1 MRAADV
7 PVEMD
12 LLLLMWLLT
21 PSLIRE
27 IFSLRNVE
35 LWLNSHRDN
44 LTKKKIIWTF
54 LSTTRRQTEE
64 ERHQKIFTSKEL
76 E

>member
-64 ERHQKIFTSKEL
+64 ERHQKIFTSKKL

>member
-35 LWLNSHRDN
+35 LCLNSHRDN

-54 LSTTRRQTEE
+54 LSTTQ
-64 ERHQKIFTSKEL
+64 RHSVYRHRGGKTPENIHI
-76 E
+76 

>member
-27 IFSLRNVE
+27 IFSFTNVE

-54 LSTTRRQTEE
+54 WSTAQRQTEE
-64 ERHQKIFTSKEL
+64 ERHQKTFTSKKL

>member
-1 MRAADV
+1 MRPADV

-64 ERHQKIFTSKEL
+64 ERHQKIFTSKKL

>member
-7 PVEMD
+7 LVKMD

-21 PSLIRE
+21 PSVIRE

-35 LWLNSHRDN
+35 LWLNSH
-44 LTKKKIIWTF
+44 
-54 LSTTRRQTEE
+54 
-64 ERHQKIFTSKEL
+64 ERI
-76 E
+76 

>member
-7 PVEMD
+7 LVKMD

-44 LTKKKIIWTF
+44 LTKKKI
-54 LSTTRRQTEE
+54 TRRHSVYWHRGGKTPE
-64 ERHQKIFTSKEL
+64 KTFTSKKL

>member
-7 PVEMD
+7 PVKMD

-64 ERHQKIFTSKEL
+64 ERHQKIFTSKKL

>member
-27 IFSLRNVE
+27 IFSFTNVE

-54 LSTTRRQTEE
+54 LSTTQRQTEE

>member
-1 MRAADV
+1 MRPADV

-54 LSTTRRQTEE
+54 LSTTQRQTEE